1 MFGFFKKHSEAKDI
15 KKTVE
20 TKQPIDKT
28 ELEARLQEVTQAL
41 QSSPDSASLYEEQ
54 GLLYAELG
62 QNLAAIDA
70 LDKSLAIKKNVGNG
84 YKMLLK
90 LANQQRGLAAEKNDE
105 EALQYWLKKIDEL
118 MQISKDV
125 TRGVY

>member
-1 MFGFFKKHSEAKDI
+1 MFGFFKKQPATKESE
-15 KKTVE
+15 KTVE
-20 TKQPIDKT
+20 TKQPIDQT
-28 ELEARLQEVTQAL
+28 ELEVRLQEVTQAL
-41 QSSPDSASLYEEQ
+41 QSSPDSAALYEEQ

-105 EALQYWLKKIDEL
+105 DALQYWLKKIDEL